1 MHTDDPVRRLCSGT
15 QAGMARSWRRSAGQV
30 TGPGHWYKAL
40 MLPDLAGSW
49 PPARHRLFNAIR
61 NGMAWATN
69 QNLCAE
75 VPDQHRPRLGHRA
88 TGSGRGK
95 DGDMAETTSFDGEAE
110 AERRIAAEAEAQTG
124 FLDLT
129 QLGLRR
135 LPDSLFRLTHLRRLH
150 LGQRLAWAG
159 EAWRRNWGFEGPVNE
174 IAAGLAR
181 VAALPGLEA
190 LSIQGIVCESLDF
203 VAALP
208 SLRWLDCS
216 GTGVSN
222 LGLLSGLT
230 ALRSLDCSGT
240 HVSDLGPL
248 SGLTVLQSL
257 DCTGTHVSDL

>member
-1 MHTDDPVRRLCSGT
+1 
-15 QAGMARSWRRSAGQV
+15 
-30 TGPGHWYKAL
+30 

-95 DGDMAETTSFDGEAE
+95 DGDMAETILFDGEAE

-124 FLDLT
+124 FLDLS

-150 LGQRLAWAG
+150 LGRRLEWDG
-159 EAWRRNWGFEGPVNE
+159 EEWWSDWDSKSPVNE
-174 IAAGLAR
+174 IAADLAR
-181 VAALPGLEA
+181 LTALPGLEA

-208 SLRWLDCS
+208 SLRWLDCG
-216 GTGVSN
+216 GTE
-222 LGLLSGLT
+222 
-230 ALRSLDCSGT
+230 
-240 HVSDLGPL
+240 VSDLGPL
-248 SGLTVLQSL
+248 SGLAAL
-257 DCTGTHVSDL
+257 CTLNLSHCRLSGLFAALW